1 MNTILTGLEGS
12 QCFVYLDDIVIY
24 ASSIEEHSS
33 KLKNVFQRL
42 RINNL
47 KLQPDKCNFM
57 HREIS
62 FLGHIVTSEG
72 VKPHM
77 DKVKS
82 ILNFP
87 TLKTLTIPR
96 TMWYYRKFIP
106 NLAKVAKPLTV
117 VLKTDQNF
125 IWTQE
130 QSEAFDQLK
139 SITSNRFNSSIS
151 LIRQRIYCHHG

>member
-42 RINNL
+42 RNNNL

-72 VKPHM
+72 VKPDM

-87 TLKTLTIPR
+87 TLKT
-96 TMWYYRKFIP
+96 
-106 NLAKVAKPLTV
+106 
-117 VLKTDQNF
+117 
-125 IWTQE
+125 
-130 QSEAFDQLK
+130 
-139 SITSNRFNSSIS
+139 FNNS
-151 LIRQRIYCHHG
+151 